1 MRRTLLVWLLMS
13 CALSAQEPGP
23 RARAAVQ
30 ELGQKIRS
38 LLAAELASGG
48 FEGAVGVCAEKAQ
61 AETRRYA
68 AEQGIEI
75 RRVSTR
81 ARNAANRPDEWER
94 ARLLEWETAVREGK
108 TVPES
113 AQMTTSGGDF
123 RLLTPI
129 RVQAMCLTCHGNEK
143 QIPAPV
149 RDLLHQ
155 HYPQDVATGY
165 RNGDLRGAFSVVI
178 PRSR

>member
-1 MRRTLLVWLLMS
+1 MDRILCLLVLTAGVL
-13 CALSAQEPGP
+13 AAQEPGP

-38 LLAAELASGG
+38 LLASELASGG

-61 AETRRYA
+61 AETKRYA
-68 AEQGIEI
+68 AEQGIQI

-81 ARNAANRPDEWER
+81 ARNEANRPDEWER
-94 ARLLEWETAVREGK
+94 TRLLEWETALREGK
-108 TVPES
+108 TAPES
-113 AQMTTSGGDF
+113 AQTTTSGGDY
-123 RLLTPI
+123 RLLMPI

-143 QIPAPV
+143 QIPARV
-149 RDLLHQ
+149 RDLLHK
-155 HYPQDVATGY
+155 HYPEDAATGY

-178 PRSR
+178 PRDR